1 MNGMENIIWFE
12 SISNN
17 LTIKTS
23 NIHEMIIAKIL
34 QFILKEKYNCHIKLE
49 EQALI
54 IQREKIN

>member
-1 MNGMENIIWFE
+1 MNGMENAIWFE

-34 QFILKEKYNCHIKLE
+34 QLILKDKYNCHIRLE
-49 EQALI
+49 EQT
-54 IQREKIN
+54 